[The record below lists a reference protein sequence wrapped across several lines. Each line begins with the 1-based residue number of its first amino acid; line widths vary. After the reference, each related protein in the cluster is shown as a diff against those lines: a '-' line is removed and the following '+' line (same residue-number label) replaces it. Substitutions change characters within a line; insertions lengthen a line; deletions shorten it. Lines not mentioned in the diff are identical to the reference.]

1 MSAPRPRRSAG
12 IWIGPRATI
21 VGIVVE
27 VIGTSVL
34 ILLGYAIAVLAARIW

>member
-1 MSAPRPRRSAG
+1 MSAPKARRSPR

-21 VGIVVE
+21 VGIAVE

-34 ILLGYAIAVLAARIW
+34 ILLGYAIAVLAARLW

>member
-21 VGIVVE
+21 VGIMAE
-27 VIGTSVL
+27 VLGTSAL
-34 ILLGYAIAVLAARIW
+34 ILLGYAMAVLAARIW